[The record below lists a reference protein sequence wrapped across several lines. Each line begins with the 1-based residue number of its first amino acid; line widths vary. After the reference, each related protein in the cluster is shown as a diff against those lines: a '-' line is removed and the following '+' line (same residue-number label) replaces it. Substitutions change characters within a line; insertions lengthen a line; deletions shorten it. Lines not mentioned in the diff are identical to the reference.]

1 MLEQRLEAGLFVLGT
16 FVIFSYFLIFSVG
29 TVFSYYLIV
38 SMGTMFSYFLRCSYM
53 FSYFLIFSL
62 LPTLYFELYFK
73 ISLCGSFT
81 KLKMSGLRIIT
92 TFPPSLQCQLACCL
106 NFDNIETTG
115 GCLGS
120 LVTKVANNTR
130 HKTTRK
136 LAIYANYNKKHETQ
150 FGEIRASSS
159 LYCIVSKLGDAIAS
173 NLDSFHLSEV
183 CFRPALDGLAKGWK
197 GWAKVRDKK

>member
-92 TFPPSLQCQLACCL
+92 TFPLLCDVS
-106 NFDNIETTG
+106 
-115 GCLGS
+115 S
-120 LVTKVANNTR
+120 LVVWILITLRRLGDIWAHWWQKWPITPDIKPQENWLSMQTTTKSM
-130 HKTTRK
+130 
-136 LAIYANYNKKHETQ
+136 KHNLVR
-150 FGEIRASSS
+150 FGHHHH
-159 LYCIVSKLGDAIAS
+159 CIVSKLGDAIAS

-197 GWAKVRDKK
+197 GWTKVRDKK